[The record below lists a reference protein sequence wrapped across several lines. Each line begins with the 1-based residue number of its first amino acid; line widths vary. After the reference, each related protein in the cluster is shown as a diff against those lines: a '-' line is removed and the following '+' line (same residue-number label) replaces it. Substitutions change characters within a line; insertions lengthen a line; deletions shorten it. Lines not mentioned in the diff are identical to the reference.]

1 MNILNKISKW
11 IKSDSQKDTD
21 NKELIGID
29 NREFEW
35 CIVGNIVDKHS
46 YGMEKEIR
54 RGTKQFRPGA
64 KVYCM
69 PEFGGVAHEEIRV
82 IGKPRKQ
89 SRLINIIMKSNKIK
103 NFRVQKV
110 YNPKI
115 QFDVGSHIYYWKNR
129 RSENEIE
136 NLNEMVKYLNTL
148 TEEINKKSI

>member
-1 MNILNKISKW
+1 MSFLSKIRNW
-11 IKSDSQKDTD
+11 FKSDYRKKTNNINLD
-21 NKELIGID
+21 GID
-29 NREFEW
+29 DREFEW
-35 CIVGNIVDKHS
+35 CIVGNIVDRHF
-46 YGMEKEIR
+46 YGVEKEVR

-69 PEFGGVAHEEIRV
+69 PEFGGMAHEEIRV

-89 SRLINIIMKSNKIK
+89 NRLINIVMKTKKIK

-115 QFDVGSHIYYWKNR
+115 QFDLGSHLYYWKNR

-136 NLNEMVKYLNTL
+136 HLNEMVKYLNTL
-148 TEEINKKSI
+148 TEELNKKSI

>member
-1 MNILNKISKW
+1 MSTLSKIRSW
-11 IKSDSQKDTD
+11 FKSDYQKKTD
-21 NKELIGID
+21 NIDVNGID
-29 NREFEW
+29 DREFEW
-35 CIVGNIVDKHS
+35 CIVGNIVDRHF
-46 YGMEKEIR
+46 YGMEKEVR

-69 PEFGGVAHEEIRV
+69 PEFGGMAHEEIRV

-89 SRLINIIMKSNKIK
+89 NRLINIVMKTKKIK

-110 YNPKI
+110 YSPKI
-115 QFDVGSHIYYWKNR
+115 QFDLGSHTYYWKNR

>member
-1 MNILNKISKW
+1 MNILNKISNW
-11 IKSDSQKDTD
+11 IKSNPQKGID
-21 NKELIGID
+21 NKDLDGID

-35 CIVGNIVDKHS
+35 CIVGNVVDKHL
-46 YGMEKEIR
+46 YGMEKEIK

-69 PEFGGVAHEEIRV
+69 PEFGGMAHEEIRV

-89 SRLINIIMKSNKIK
+89 NRLINIVMRTKNIK

-115 QFDVGSHIYYWKNR
+115 QFDIGSHVYYWNNR
-129 RSENEIE
+129 RSENELK
-136 NLNEMVKYLNTL
+136 NLDDMAEYLNTL
-148 TEEINKKSI
+148 TEEIN